1 MVRDCWTRTRFDDQ
15 LNRTSAEG
23 AIILAPRGRDAA
35 IAQSMLNDGGIAAQ
49 AAADLPALV
58 SLLRGG
64 AGFAII
70 TEEAMRGADLRDLA
84 NFLTEQA
91 EWSDFPFIVLTER
104 GGGLE
109 RNPGAVR
116 LLETLGNVTF
126 LERPFHPTTLL
137 SLARSAR
144 RSRLRQ
150 YEARTRLKDIREG
163 REGLAVALEAGGLG
177 AWVLDVPTLTLHAE
191 DACKAH
197 FGRWP
202 GDPFGYTELLAS
214 VHHEDRARM
223 RAAVQHS
230 LDTHDDYGI
239 EYRSV
244 WPDGSLH
251 WVQINGR
258 VKTDDSGAVTRL
270 VGVSHE
276 ITERRRIEMRRVAL
290 LTLGDGLRQMTDPA
304 DMSYLASEILG
315 TTLGVS
321 RAGYGIIDPLRET
334 ITIERDWNAP
344 GTDSLAGTLQFR
356 DYGSYI
362 EDLKRG
368 QTVAIADARLDPRT
382 RENSAALEAI
392 HARAVL
398 NMPIVEKTGFV
409 ALLYLNHEAA
419 RQWPN
424 DDLAF
429 VRDVADRTQA
439 AIERRNA
446 ELSLER
452 LAESLEHQVEER
464 TRERDRTWRNSQDL
478 LAVVGNDGQFLAVN
492 PAWSTI
498 LGWQPDDLVGRDHID
513 FSHPDDRDGSRAA
526 HQRARAGMLR
536 QYENRV
542 RHQDGS
548 YRWVS
553 WVASAEGD
561 RIYASGR
568 HITAEKEAEEQLQA
582 AQEQLRQAQ
591 KMEAVGQL
599 TGGLAHDFNNL
610 LTAISGGLE
619 LMQIRLKQGRS
630 NEIDKYLDAAQQ
642 ASKRAAALTHRLL
655 AFSRRQTLDPR
666 TTDVN
671 RLIAGMDDLLR
682 RSVGPAVEIEI
693 VGAGGLWTTL
703 VDPNQLENALLNL
716 CINARDAMPDG
727 GRITIETANKWL
739 DARSAAE
746 RELPPGQYVSLC
758 VTDTGSGMTPETIER
773 AFDPFFTTKP
783 LGEGTGLGL
792 SMIYGFVRQSGGQ
805 VRIYSEMGHGTT
817 MCLYLPRAHGAEAGE
832 EVSESTITVRPTTSG
847 ETVMIVDDEP
857 AVRML
862 VTDVLGELGYNAIE
876 ASNGP
881 EGLAILESQ
890 IPIDLLITDV
900 GLPKGMNGRQLADA
914 ARIKRPDLKILFI
927 TGYAE
932 NAVVGNGHLDPGMH
946 VMTKPFAMD
955 NLAERIRALISE

>member
-1 MVRDCWTRTRFDDQ
+1 

-35 IAQSMLNDGGIAAQ
+35 IAQSMLRDGGMEAE
-49 AAADLPALV
+49 AAADLPGLV
-58 SLLRGG
+58 SSLRRG

-70 TEEAMRGADLRDLA
+70 TEEAMRGGDLRDLA
-84 NFLTEQA
+84 NFLSEQA

-137 SLARSAR
+137 SIARSAR

-150 YEARTRLKDIREG
+150 YEARARLEDIREG
-163 REGLAVALEAGGLG
+163 REGLALALAAGGLG
-177 AWVLDVPTLTLHAE
+177 AWTLDLSTRALHAD

-197 FGRWP
+197 YGRSP
-202 GDPFGYTELLAS
+202 SDSFGYADLLAS
-214 VHHEDRARM
+214 VHGEDRARIED
-223 RAAVQHS
+223 AVRHS
-230 LDTHDDYGI
+230 LKTREDYSV
-239 EYRSV
+239 EYRCV

-251 WVQINGR
+251 WVQMNGR
-258 VKTDDSGAVTRL
+258 VESDGAGTAARL

-276 ITERRRIEMRRVAL
+276 ITERRRVEIRQAAL
-290 LTLGDGLRQMTDPA
+290 LSLGDRLRQMTDPA
-304 DMSYLASEILG
+304 DMSFLAAEILG

-321 RAGYGIIDPLRET
+321 RAGYGIIDPVRET

-344 GTDSLAGTLQFR
+344 GTESLAGVLQFR

-362 EDLKRG
+362 ENLKRG
-368 QTVAIADARLDPRT
+368 ELVAIADARLDPRT
-382 RENSAALEAI
+382 RDNPSALEAI

-398 NMPIVEKTGFV
+398 NMPIVDKADFV
-409 ALLYLNHEAA
+409 ALLYLNHAA
-419 RQWPN
+419 VRAWPD

-429 VRDVADRTQA
+429 VRDVADRTQS

-446 ELSLER
+446 ELSLES
-452 LAESLEHQVEER
+452 LAESLEQQVEER

-478 LAVVGNDGQFLAVN
+478 LAVVATDGRFLAIN
-492 PAWSTI
+492 PAWSKI
-498 LGWQPDDLVGRDHID
+498 LGWEQSEMVGQDHVT
-513 FSHPDDRDGSRAA
+513 FSHPDDQEGSRAA
-526 HQRARAGMLR
+526 HLRARTGALR

-542 RHQDGS
+542 RHKDGS
-548 YRWVS
+548 YRWIS
-553 WVASAEGD
+553 WVASPEGD

-568 HITAEKEAEEQLQA
+568 HITAEKEAEQQLA
-582 AQEQLRQAQ
+582 SAQEQLRQAQ

-630 NEIDKYLDAAQQ
+630 NEIEKYLDAAQQ

-655 AFSRRQTLDPR
+655 AFSRRQTLDPK
-666 TTDVN
+666 TTDIN
-671 RLIAGMDDLLR
+671 RLIGGMDDLLR

-716 CINARDAMPDG
+716 CINARDAMPEG

-739 DARSAAE
+739 DARSASE

-758 VTDTGSGMTPETIER
+758 VTDTGSGMSPETIER

-805 VRIYSEMGHGTT
+805 VRIYSEIGQGTT
-817 MCLYLPRAHGAEAGE
+817 MCLYLPRAHGREEGE
-832 EVSESTITVRPTTSG
+832 EVPESVIPGQAVTSG
-847 ETVMIVDDEP
+847 ETVMVVDDEP

-881 EGLAILESQ
+881 EGLAILDSQ
-890 IPIDLLITDV
+890 VPIDLLITDV

-914 ARIKRPDLKILFI
+914 ARIKRPDLKVLFI

-955 NLAERIRALISE
+955 NLAERIRTLISE